1 MLTRI
6 WKPLL
11 IAGVVMLIGAEL
23 ILRFGMGFGE
33 PPLVE
38 RDEEIEYM
46 LKPSAEYRRFGN
58 RVSVNAQR
66 MRSDELLAEKAP
78 DERRI
83 VLVGDS
89 VVYGNHWLD
98 QSETIAAVLQGK
110 LNADAN
116 GCRFTVSALAASSWG
131 PVNQRAFIRR
141 FGLYEADAVI
151 VLASSH
157 DQSDYPTFNSDL
169 IPYRRNAA
177 LLAVTD
183 AAQYVLERLMRKP
196 EVWDK
201 SLPYETRQKRSIG
214 AFNDIFD
221 LIGQSGAKGFFA
233 FHPTT
238 TELRGTAKAVSI
250 YGEIAA
256 SKNAPFLDL
265 TLAYQ
270 ADGAALYR
278 DAIHPSPAGAAVI
291 AGELHKLLQEQSA
304 ADCIATVN

>member
-1 MLTRI
+1 MPARI

-11 IAGVVMLIGAEL
+11 IAGAVILIGAEL

-38 RDEEIEYM
+38 RDDEIEYM

-58 RVSVNAQR
+58 RVSVNEQR
-66 MRSDELLAEKAP
+66 MRSDELTPEKAP

-83 VLVGDS
+83 ILVGDS
-89 VVYGNHWLD
+89 VIYGNHWLD
-98 QSETIAAVLQGK
+98 QSETIAAVLQTK

-141 FGLYEADAVI
+141 FGLYDADAVI

-157 DQSDYPTFNSDL
+157 DRSDYPTFNSDL
-169 IPYRRNAA
+169 IPYRRNAS

-183 AAQYVLERLMRKP
+183 AAQYVLERLTRKP
-196 EVWDK
+196 EVWAEP
-201 SLPYETRQKRSIG
+201 LTYEVRQKRSIG

-221 LIGQSGAKGFFA
+221 LVAQSGAKGFFV

-238 TELRGTAKAVSI
+238 VELGGNSEAVSV
-250 YGEIAA
+250 YQQIAN

-265 TLAYQ
+265 TPAYQ
-270 ADGAALYR
+270 SAGAALYR

-291 AGELHKLLQEQSA
+291 ADELRKLLQEQGA
-304 ADCIATVN
+304 AECNATVN